1 MKIQVTLLLIF
12 LSVLVS
18 KAQTADKQKLYNE
31 ILKQDSIMFAG
42 FNQKD
47 VNKLASFFSKD
58 LEFFHD
64 KSGLTGFEHNIKAL
78 SDIVNRFPDM
88 NRQLV
93 PGSAVVYPIP
103 NYGAILEG
111 KHKFCHTENSKLD
124 CGTFKFL
131 HIWQW
136 KDNSWKVTRIISYDH

>member
-1 MKIQVTLLLIF
+1 MKTIITNLFICFIVANVNGQN
-12 LSVLVS
+12 
-18 KAQTADKQKLYNE
+18 ADPKKLYND
-31 ILKQDSIMFAG
+31 IIKQDSIMFAA

-47 VNKLASFFSKD
+47 SKTLASFFSKE

-64 KSGLTGFEHNIKAL
+64 KSGLTGYDYNVKAL
-78 SDIVNRFPDM
+78 AEITKRFPDM

-111 KHKFCHTENSKLD
+111 KHQFCHTENGKLD
-124 CGTFKFL
+124 CGTFKFI

-136 KDNSWKVTRIISYDH
+136 KDSSWKITRIISYDH